1 MNQCKA
7 QMTKIKCQM
16 AAEKRI
22 LIVTGEAS
30 GDLHGAKLAKILF
43 QERKG
48 LKILGVGGDNM
59 IGSGVE
65 IIFHIRDLGVVG
77 ITEVFFHLRA
87 IRDAFKSV
95 RRIIEDGRIDL
106 VILIDYPD
114 FNLRIAEIVKKR
126 GIPVI
131 YYISPQI
138 WAWRSW
144 RIKKIARLVKKMI
157 VILPFEEKIYRD
169 AGVDCEF
176 VGHPLLDDC
185 EPAFNKTEFCAR
197 HGIDPN
203 RPVIGMMPG
212 SRRGEIRRILPVM
225 MESAML
231 ISKEIQD
238 VEYILSAA
246 PTIED
251 KEIKDI
257 TGKWPIDIK
266 IVRDDSNGVIAS
278 SGFMMVASGT
288 ATLQT
293 AIHCKPMVIIY
304 RASLITYLIGRL
316 MVRVKHVGLV
326 NLVAGDGIVPEFIQH
341 GAVPERI
348 SSTILG
354 IMKDEKKMDELT
366 KRLSLVRS
374 KIGTP
379 GGSHRAAQIVLGYI

>member
-1 MNQCKA
+1 MSDLIEK
-7 QMTKIKCQM
+7 KILM
-16 AAEKRI
+16 
-22 LIVTGEAS
+22 VTGEAS
-30 GDLHGAKLAKILF
+30 GDLHGAKLAKFLY
-43 QERKG
+43 QERGG
-48 LKILGVGGDNM
+48 LKIFGIGGDNM
-59 IGSGVE
+59 IGAGVDV
-65 IIFHIRDLGVVG
+65 IFHIRDLGVVG
-77 ITEVFFHLRA
+77 ITEVFFHLKA
-87 IRDAFKSV
+87 IRDAFRSV
-95 RRIIEDGRIDL
+95 RKLLEEGRIDL

-114 FNLRIAEIVKKR
+114 FNLRLAEIVKKR

-144 RIKKIARLVKKMI
+144 RIKKIARLVDKMI

-185 EPAFNKTEFCAR
+185 EPAFNKTEFCTR

-212 SRRGEIRRILPVM
+212 SRRGEVRRILPVM

-238 VEYILSAA
+238 VVYILSAA

-251 KEIKDI
+251 NEIKDI
-257 TGKWPIDIK
+257 TGKWPIDIR
-266 IVRDDSNGVIAS
+266 IVRDDSNGLIAS
-278 SGFMMVASGT
+278 SDFMMVASGT

-293 AIHCKPMVIIY
+293 AILCKPMVIIY
-304 RASLITYLIGRL
+304 CASLVTYLIGRL

-341 GAVPERI
+341 GAVPKRI

-354 IMKDEKKMDELT
+354 IMKDEKKRNELT
-366 KRLSLVRS
+366 KRLSLVRY
-374 KIGTP
+374 KIGRP

>member
-1 MNQCKA
+1 MRGDG
-7 QMTKIKCQM
+7 
-16 AAEKRI
+16 EKRI
-22 LIVTGEAS
+22 LMVTGEAS
-30 GDLHGAKLAKILF
+30 GDLHGAKLAKILY
-43 QERKG
+43 QERRE

-77 ITEVFFHLRA
+77 ITEVFFHLKA
-87 IRDAFKSV
+87 IRDAFRSV
-95 RRIIEDGRIDL
+95 RKLLEEGRIDL

-144 RIKKIARLVKKMI
+144 RIKKIARLVDKMI

>member
-1 MNQCKA
+1 MSDD
-7 QMTKIKCQM
+7 T
-16 AAEKRI
+16 EKRI
-22 LIVTGEAS
+22 LMVAGEAS
-30 GDLHGAKLAKILF
+30 GDLHGAKLAKILY
-43 QERKG
+43 QERRG
-48 LKILGVGGDNM
+48 LKILGIGGDNM
-59 IGSGVE
+59 IGSGVDV
-65 IIFHIRDLGVVG
+65 IFHIRDLGVVG
-77 ITEVFFHLRA
+77 ITEVFFHLKA
-87 IRDAFKSV
+87 IRDAFRSV
-95 RRIIEDGRIDL
+95 RRLIEDGRIDL

-126 GIPVI
+126 GIPII

-144 RIKKIARLVKKMI
+144 RIKKIARLVSKMI

-176 VGHPLLDDC
+176 VGHPLLDDT

-203 RPVIGMMPG
+203 RPLIGMMPG

-231 ISKEIQD
+231 ISKEIRD
-238 VEYILSAA
+238 VEYVLSAA

-293 AIHCKPMVIIY
+293 AILCRPMVIIY

-326 NLVAGDGIVPEFIQH
+326 NLVAGDRIVPEFIQH

-348 SSTILG
+348 SSALLE
-354 IMKDEKKMDELT
+354 IMKDQEKRDEII
-366 KRLSLVRS
+366 KKLSLVRS

-379 GGSHRAAQIVLGYI
+379 GASYKAARIVLGYI

>member
-1 MNQCKA
+1 MIEGA
-7 QMTKIKCQM
+7 H
-16 AAEKRI
+16 KRI
-22 LIVTGEAS
+22 LMVTGEAS
-30 GDLHGAKLAKILF
+30 GDLHGAKLAKILY
-43 QERKG
+43 QERRG
-48 LKILGVGGDNM
+48 LKILGVGGDHM
-59 IGSGVE
+59 IGAGVD

-77 ITEVFFHLRA
+77 ITEVFFHLKA
-87 IRDAFKSV
+87 IRDAFRSV
-95 RRIIEDGRIDL
+95 RRLIEAGRIDL

-144 RIKKIARLVKKMI
+144 RIKKIARLVSKMI

-185 EPAFNKTEFCAR
+185 EPVFNKTEFCAR

-231 ISKEIQD
+231 ISREIQG
-238 VEYILSAA
+238 VEYTLSAA

-266 IVRDDSNGVIAS
+266 IVRDDSNGLIAS
-278 SGFMMVASGT
+278 SDFMMVASGT

-293 AIHCKPMVIIY
+293 AILCKPMVIIY
-304 RASLITYLIGRL
+304 RASLITYLIGWL
-316 MVRVKHVGLV
+316 MVSVKHVGLV

-341 GAVPERI
+341 SAVPERI

-354 IMKDEKKMDELT
+354 IMKDEKKRDELT

-374 KIGTP
+374 MIGTP
-379 GGSHRAAQIVLGYI
+379 GGSYR